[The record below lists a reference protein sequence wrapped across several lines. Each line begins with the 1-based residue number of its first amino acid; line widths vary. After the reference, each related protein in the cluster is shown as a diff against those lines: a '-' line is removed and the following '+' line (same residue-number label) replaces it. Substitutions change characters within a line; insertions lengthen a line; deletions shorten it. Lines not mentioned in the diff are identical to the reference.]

1 MASAAPAASFKRLVV
16 IDGPTPGLRQLITC
30 PGSKSPA
37 WADQSL
43 KPANVL
49 DEFKRHNDRVA
60 SADRS
65 AAFIVSSAR
74 PVDAVDDQAAE
85 PGVKGSRIA
94 RHPRH

>member
-1 MASAAPAASFKRLVV
+1 VV
-16 IDGPTPGLRQLITC
+16 IDGPTPGLWQLITC

-65 AAFIVSSAR
+65 AALLSHQPALSMRSMIKRQNQV
-74 PVDAVDDQAAE
+74 
-85 PGVKGSRIA
+85 
-94 RHPRH
+94 